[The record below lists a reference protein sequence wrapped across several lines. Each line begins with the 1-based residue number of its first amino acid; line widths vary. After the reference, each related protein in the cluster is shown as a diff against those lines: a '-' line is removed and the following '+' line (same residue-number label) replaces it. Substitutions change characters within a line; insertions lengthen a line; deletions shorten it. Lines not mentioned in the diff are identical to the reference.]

1 MISKLASDSNGCTDR
16 LIVIKKK
23 KKKLM
28 YIKGRTSKPVK
39 LLTILIYSNKKAK
52 QNKIVTMVTNML

>member
-1 MISKLASDSNGCTDR
+1 
-16 LIVIKKK
+16 
-23 KKKLM
+23 M